1 MLFRSHG
8 KPDTFIVTGD
18 IDAMWMR
25 DSSAQVWPYVQLAKQ
40 DKALQQL
47 FRGLIRRHA
56 RCIRIDPYAN
66 AFMPDPT
73 AKSNLDWAQ
82 HDLTDMKPGV
92 AERKWEIDSLCYPI
106 RLAHGYWKATGDTA
120 AFDDD
125 WHDAMRIVLRTFR
138 ENSFAAPVIKIQEE
152 RGQKVIDT
160 GPYALVRHPMYAG
173 AFLYVLGT
181 PLVLGSWI
189 GLALVPLVMGLLI
202 VRIFIEEAALRKG
215 LPGYDEYT
223 TRVRYRLMPRIW

>member
-1 MLFRSHG
+1 MWRSAVTFVAWFCVMGGALFVPAGTLDWRG
-8 KPDTFIVTGD
+8 GLIFLGEMVLL
-18 IDAMWMR
+18 
-25 DSSAQVWPYVQLAKQ
+25 SAATVAWLAKY
-40 DKALQQL
+40 DP
-47 FRGLIRRHA
+47 GLLKERLGNPIQ
-56 RCIRIDPYAN
+56 
-66 AFMPDPT
+66 
-73 AKSNLDWAQ
+73 KGQ
-82 HDLTDMKPGV
+82 
-92 AERKWEIDSLCYPI
+92 AERDKVFMLTMIVIWHGWLVLMALDVKRWHLSETTDWVMYSGAALILLGF
-106 RLAHGYWKATGDTA
+106 LA
-120 AFDDD
+120 
-125 WHDAMRIVLRTFR
+125 VLRTFR

-189 GLALVPLVMGLLI
+189 GLALVPFVMGLLI

-223 TRVRYRLMPRIW
+223 TRVRYRLVPRIW